1 MGAVTVTN
9 RYDDV
14 VGNKRVV
21 ECDLALSAS
30 YATGGDTLSPA
41 SVGLRQIDAVSV
53 LSGPVATFKDRRGN
67 TLAAQAT
74 SSRYIRT
81 AGTASAPV
89 FQAFS
94 GTTEVTAATNL
105 ANQVYRVRLFGV

>member
-9 RYDDV
+9 RIDDV
-14 VGNKRVV
+14 IGNKRVV

-30 YATGGDTLSPA
+30 YATGGDTLAPNA
-41 SVGLRQIDAVSV
+41 VGLRQIDGVTV
-53 LSGPVATFKDRRGN
+53 ISGPVATFKDRRGN
-67 TLAAQAT
+67 ALAAQAT

-81 AGTASAPV
+81 AGTPSAPL

-105 ANQVYRVRLFGV
+105 ANQVYRVKLFGV